1 MADHVIKLT
10 ENQEAGWAAQLAK
23 VNAQRSAVDMPNLT
37 VDELISEQI
46 CTFGDQNFIRTQRA
60 AKSMAEV
67 QTDDEA
73 VAVLR
78 AKGYQIQGK
87 REQ

>member
-1 MADHVIKLT
+1 MADHVLKLT

-23 VNAQRSAVDMPNLT
+23 VNAQRSANDMPEYT
-37 VDELISEQI
+37 IDDLICEQI
-46 CTFGDQNFIRTQRA
+46 CTFGDQNFIRSQRA

-78 AKGYQIQGK
+78 AKGWQIQGK
-87 REQ
+87 RE